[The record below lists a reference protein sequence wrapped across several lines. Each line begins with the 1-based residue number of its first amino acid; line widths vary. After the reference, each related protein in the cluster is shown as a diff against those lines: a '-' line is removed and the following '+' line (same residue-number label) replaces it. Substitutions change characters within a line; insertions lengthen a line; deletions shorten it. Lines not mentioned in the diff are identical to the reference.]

1 MSKTIAHYSSYSRAN
16 GWIHT
21 SGQLPLL
28 NSDTKK
34 CPEGIS
40 AQTLLVLQKVE
51 ALLTQEGLTKEHIIK
66 TTAFITDIDDWAAVN
81 DVYASFFGDHKPARS
96 IIPVSKL
103 HYGCLIEL
111 EAIAYKAP
119 QINHVSAIGGLR

>member
-1 MSKTIAHYSSYSRAN
+1 MSKTIAHYSPYTRAG
-16 GWIHT
+16 GWLHT

-28 NSDTKK
+28 DSDTKK
-34 CPEGIS
+34 CPEGVT

-51 ALLTQEGLTKEHIIK
+51 SLLEQEGLTKNDIIK
-66 TTAFITDIDDWAAVN
+66 TTAFITDINYWAEVNAV
-81 DVYASFFGDHKPARS
+81 YSSFFGNHKPARS

-111 EAIAYKAP
+111 EAIAYKA
-119 QINHVSAIGGLR
+119 L

>member
-1 MSKTIAHYSSYSRAN
+1 MLINNSITMSRTIAHYSPYTTAD
-16 GWIHT
+16 GWLHT

-28 NSDTKK
+28 NRESKTTPK
-34 CPEGIS
+34 GIS

-51 ALLTQEGLTKEHIIK
+51 SLLEQEGLTKDDILK
-66 TTAFITDIDDWAAVN
+66 TTAFITDIDYWAEVN
-81 DVYASFFGDHKPARS
+81 EVYADFFGDHRPARS

-119 QINHVSAIGGLR
+119 

>member
-1 MSKTIAHYSSYSRAN
+1 MSKTIAHYSSFTRAG
-16 GWIHT
+16 GWLLT

-28 NSDTKK
+28 NGDTKK

-40 AQTLLVLQKVE
+40 AQTRLVLQKVE
-51 ALLTQEGLTKEHIIK
+51 TLLLQEGLTKEHIIK

-81 DVYASFFGDHKPARS
+81 DVYANFFGDHKPARS

-119 QINHVSAIGGLR
+119 K